1 MNLKVSSKSQGLA
14 IIGVWTA
21 VMVLAG
27 CGVRGLP
34 GENPPIHPNP
44 NMDTQEKMKPFR
56 KSEFFEDGLA
66 MRIPVAG
73 TVPRGGLRENSVYY
87 TGISKT
93 GDTVKVIPI
102 DVTMELL
109 QRGQERY
116 NIYCAPCH
124 SRVGDGKGIIVER
137 AVQGGYLVPAT
148 NLHEPRLLAAPDGHL
163 FAVASNGIRNM
174 AGYKHQISVQDRW
187 AIVAYIRALQRAQH
201 ASIADVPENVRKEL
215 IKQ

>member
-1 MNLKVSSKSQGLA
+1 
-14 IIGVWTA
+14 
-21 VMVLAG
+21 
-27 CGVRGLP
+27 
-34 GENPPIHPNP
+34 
-44 NMDTQEKMKPFR
+44 MKPFR

-73 TVPRGGLRENSVYY
+73 TVARGGLRENSVYY

-93 GDTVKVIPI
+93 GDTVKVMPV
-102 DVTMELL
+102 DLTMELL
-109 QRGQERY
+109 QRGQQRY

-124 SRVGDGKGIIVER
+124 SRVGDGKGIVVER
-137 AVQGGYLVPAT
+137 ATQGGYIVPAT
-148 NLHEPRLLAAPDGHL
+148 NLHEPRLLTVPDGHL

-174 AGYKHQISVQDRW
+174 AGYKHQISVADRW

-201 ASIADVPENVRKEL
+201 ANIADVPENVRKEL